1 MIVPDYLILYSVTR
15 HVSLNASDPDFYR
28 DPNVAYAAL
37 HAHCPTFYWE
47 EQKQWFCCSYDLVN
61 SLLRDRRF
69 GRQILHVAT
78 RQELHLP
85 EPQPHLRDF
94 DLSEQWSLLSL
105 EPPEHTRLRTMV
117 NRAFVSRQIERF
129 RPEIEVLANRLIDGF
144 QHKGE
149 VELLSGFADII
160 PVTIIARLLGVP
172 EEMGPQLLKWSHDY
186 VRMYMFGRTP
196 EDELA
201 ANKAAKEFSDYVRVL
216 IAEHRNNPKDDLITT
231 MITTDRNGQFMSDDE
246 LVSTIIVLLN
256 AGHEA
261 TVHQIGNAVK
271 TILNS
276 GLDTDLLFADEA
288 ATEST
293 VEECLRIC
301 APVHIFSRYALEDIE
316 VEGIQLKKGDS
327 IGLILAAANLDPA
340 KFPDPLKFR
349 PERND
354 GVNLSFGAGIHFCIG
369 APLARLELQVAL
381 PILFKRLKGLRL
393 TEQPVVKD
401 VYHFHGLERV
411 DLTWDV

>member
-1 MIVPDYLILYSVTR
+1 MTVPSYLKIDPATR
-15 HVSLNASDPDFYR
+15 HVSLNAGDPMFYR

-47 EQKQWFCCSYDLVN
+47 EQKQWFCCNYNLVN
-61 SLLRDRRF
+61 SLLRNRRF

-78 RQELHLP
+78 REESNLP

-94 DLSEQWSLLSL
+94 DLAEQWSLLSI

-129 RPEIEVLANRLIDGF
+129 RPEIAELSNRLIDEFEENG
-144 QHKGE
+144 K

-201 ANKAAKEFSDYVRVL
+201 ANTAAKEFSDYVRQL
-216 IAEHRNNPKDDLITT
+216 IAEHRQNPKDDLITT
-231 MITTDRNGQFMSDDE
+231 MITTDRNGQFMTDDE

-261 TVHQIGNAVK
+261 TVHQIGNAVNI
-271 TILNS
+271 ILNS
-276 GLDTDLLFADEA
+276 GLNPAVLFANND
-288 ATEST
+288 ATERT

-316 VEGIQLKKGDS
+316 VEGIKLKKGES
-327 IGLILAAANLDPA
+327 IGLILAAANLDPL
-340 KFPDPLKFR
+340 KFPDPLLFKQDR
-349 PERND
+349 DN

-369 APLARLELQVAL
+369 APLARLELQIAL

-393 TEQPVVKD
+393 AEQPVVKD

-411 DLTWDV
+411 DLVWDV